1 MEARNH
7 LQNKPAG
14 ITSSRWNMGA
24 RRKRGGNHPSSV
36 DLSYQLRWRD
46 YTTG

>member
-7 LQNKPAG
+7 LQNKASG

-24 RRKRGGNHPSSV
+24 RFYEKKITNLHSISCRSDSR
-36 DLSYQLRWRD
+36 Q
-46 YTTG
+46 